1 MAEKWIEGAI
11 HKSTGNPFTDGENLA
26 RANGERISVTLAAS
40 TANTPT
46 RIKHNLNRVPQGM
59 RIVNVILDA
68 AADVVWYRLL
78 TDDDW
83 NEQHIDVRFR
93 FDAATVLLEVV

>member
-1 MAEKWIEGAI
+1 MAEKWIEGPI
-11 HKSTGNPFTDGENLA
+11 HKSTGNPFVDGDSLA

-40 TANTPT
+40 KANAITTIP
-46 RIKHNLNRVPQGM
+46 HNLARVPQGM

-83 NEQHIDVRFR
+83 NARDIDVRFR